1 MKGRIAFEVLDIL
14 NRAGR
19 EVIYDM
25 DLVAARKQSLRQM
38 GANKSGP
45 SGYQYTHLNPRNPA
59 VLL

>member
-1 MKGRIAFEVLDIL
+1 VEGRIAFEVLNIL

-25 DLVAARKQSLRQM
+25 DLIAAREQSLRQM

-45 SGYQYTHLNPRNPA
+45 TGYQYTHMNPRNPA
-59 VLL
+59 LLL